1 MKNEQ
6 NTVEEYL
13 LKDADIFSGVLRGRT
28 RNMYIEILRRNQQ
41 NSKSDHKIP
50 ANVQIFFI
58 EIYEYVLVKIKDTK
72 IRRTDMNLRRNLSWK
87 N

>member
-6 NTVEEYL
+6 NIVEEYL
-13 LKDADIFSGVLRGRT
+13 LKDADIF
-28 RNMYIEILRRNQQ
+28 
-41 NSKSDHKIP
+41 
-50 ANVQIFFI
+50 I
-58 EIYEYVLVKIKDTK
+58 EIYEYVLVKMKDTK

>member
-1 MKNEQ
+1 MKNANIFYRVLRVRSRKMKNEQ

-41 NSKSDHKIP
+41 NSKSAHKIP
-50 ANVQIFFI
+50 ANVQIF
-58 EIYEYVLVKIKDTK
+58 L
-72 IRRTDMNLRRNLSWK
+72 
-87 N
+87 

>member
-13 LKDADIFSGVLRGRT
+13 LKDADIF
-28 RNMYIEILRRNQQ
+28 
-41 NSKSDHKIP
+41 
-50 ANVQIFFI
+50 I
-58 EIYEYVLVKIKDTK
+58 EIYEYVLVKMKDTK
-72 IRRTDMNLRRNLSWK
+72 IRRTDMNFRRNLSWK